1 MQGPAFFSFS
11 SEVWGRRDEGGRG
24 FVMYI
29 HAAFFHIHVV
39 IVIGRARDRWTG
51 AGGGSTASADNIR
64 GGSVDNIHG
73 DFFKVD
79 VDSMSARACWRV
91 GGSSAFTIAPAH
103 GSCAKVF
110 NARGCSAGATDIY
123 ISAPKIIKITII
135 LKNNYL

>member
-1 MQGPAFFSFS
+1 
-11 SEVWGRRDEGGRG
+11 
-24 FVMYI
+24 MYI

-39 IVIGRARDRWTG
+39 IVIGRWRARNCWTG
-51 AGGGSTASADNIR
+51 AGGGSTVSADNIR

-103 GSCAKVF
+103 GSGRGAITLAACAKVF